1 MNDRLQETD
10 CDRDVDQCACD
21 PGPSVGGRIGAHFDS
36 KVRRA
41 GPRAGSALH
50 TTSLALLR
58 LMGDPAGRT
67 ILELGCGRGG
77 LLLELLRSGAA
88 GASGLDLS
96 SSSIDQ
102 ARDAFATAGLADR
115 VTLEVGDGAKVP
127 LQPHDW
133 VVLDRVIC
141 CYPDADGLV
150 ANSIPAAGRLFAFS
164 VPNSRGWRGLAA
176 RLGRRLDNTWNG
188 LSRRSCTTFVHDL
201 DRLDRTLTAAGFS
214 LRGHE
219 TRGLWWYVAVYERA

>member
-1 MNDRLQETD
+1 VNDRLQEID
-10 CDRDVDQCACD
+10 CDRDADQCACD

-36 KVRRA
+36 KVKRG
-41 GPRAGSALH
+41 GPGASLALH

-58 LMGDPAGRT
+58 LMGDPTDRT

-77 LLLELLRSGAA
+77 LLLKLLRSGGAR
-88 GASGLDLS
+88 ASGLDLS
-96 SSSIDQ
+96 GASVDQ
-102 ARDAFATAGLADR
+102 ARQRFAAAGLADR
-115 VTLEVGDGAKVP
+115 VTLEVGDGATAP
-127 LQPHDW
+127 LDPNDW

-150 ANSIPAAGRLFAFS
+150 ANSIPATGRLFAFS

-176 RLGRRLDNTWNG
+176 RIGRRLDNSWNG
-188 LSRRSCTTFVHDL
+188 LWRRSCKTFVHDL
-201 DRLDRTLTAAGFS
+201 NRLDRTLTAAGFS

-219 TRGLWWYVAVYERA
+219 THGLWYVAVYERA